1 MPLATAATAS
11 AACRPA
17 FSGSTKPSVSSAN
30 KPGRG
35 HAVPVIASPPVARPY
50 RRRDTLAAAAA
61 AIPQF
66 VRAFT

>member
-30 KPGRG
+30 KARARG
-35 HAVPVIASPPVARPY
+35 SRDCIPPVARPY
-50 RRRDTLAAAAA
+50 RRRDTLAATAA